1 MFYRAG
7 LIPSG
12 AKGKLVGL
20 AGDFVLV
27 VVAAFLAGAL
37 ARVLRLPLLLGYIA
51 AGILVG
57 PHTGGPTVSSLDDLE
72 VLADI
77 GVALLLFAVG
87 LEFSLLK
94 LRPVARVALLGTVLQ
109 LALSVGVG
117 WGIATVWGW
126 DSRQALWF
134 GCMISLS
141 STMVALKLFTD
152 WGYAS
157 TLSGQVVLGM
167 LVVQD
172 LAAIPMMVL
181 LGGETGVGR
190 SLFMVVAVIAGMLSF
205 GAWVLPRLLSLVAR
219 LKSREL
225 FLVAVMCVG
234 LGVGYLTYLLGLS
247 FALGAFL
254 AGVVLAES
262 DFSHHALGTIEPLR
276 DVFGMLFFA
285 SVGML
290 LDLEYLRN
298 HLLTVVSLLVLVM
311 LGKGLIFAFTTRLF
325 GYRKIIPLATGLG
338 LAQIGEFSFVMART
352 GFEAGQ
358 LNPDLYRLTLIL
370 ATLSMILTPPIAGLA
385 GPLYRLLRR
394 YRPDAKPHT
403 GAPPPPTSDHA
414 VVAGYGRVGTFVC
427 KLLRSQGR
435 ECYIVELDWLRY
447 QAARDAGFRVVF
459 GDLGQTS
466 VAEAVHLDKAE
477 ICVLTGRDP
486 SLLYLTAQAV
496 RREHP
501 KMVIVSS
508 AVALKHVSELAAIVD
523 EVVLPDLE
531 AGLELARQALL
542 RLGSDPTQ
550 VADCLDQVRRSHY
563 SQQPEGNGIAGGVQG
578 DAMGQVAGGPV
589 EQSEDQPDRQG
600 P

>member
-1 MFYRAG
+1 M
-7 LIPSG
+7 
-12 AKGKLVGL
+12 GL
-20 AGDFVLV
+20 AGDFILV

-87 LEFSLLK
+87 LEFSLVK
-94 LRPVARVALLGTVLQ
+94 LRPVARVALLGTMLQ
-109 LALSVGVG
+109 LVLSVGLG
-117 WGIATVWGW
+117 WLLARAWGW
-126 DSRQALWF
+126 KPDQALWF
-134 GCMISLS
+134 GCLISLS

-172 LAAIPMMVL
+172 LAAIPMLVML
-181 LGGETGVGR
+181 SGEEGGVGKP
-190 SLFMVVAVIAGMLSF
+190 LLMVVAVVALMLSF
-205 GAWVLPRLLSLVAR
+205 GAWVLPRLLGLVAR

-225 FLVAVMCVG
+225 FLVAVMCTG

-254 AGVVLAES
+254 AGVVLAET

-290 LDLEYLRN
+290 LDLPFLMA
-298 HLLTVVSLLVLVM
+298 HFGTVVALLALVM
-311 LGKGLIFAFTTRLF
+311 GGKGLIFAGTVRLF
-325 GYRKIIPLATGLG
+325 GYKKIIPLATGLG
-338 LAQIGEFSFVMART
+338 LSQIGEFSFVMARA
-352 GFEAGQ
+352 GFEAHQ
-358 LNPDLYRLTLIL
+358 LDPDLYRLTLIL
-370 ATLSMILTPPIAGLA
+370 ATLSMIITPPVAGLA

-394 YRPDAKPHT
+394 WRPDAQPHT
-403 GAPPPPTSDHA
+403 GVPPAPTGAHA

-427 KLLRSQGR
+427 KLLRAQGR
-435 ECYIVELDWLRY
+435 ECYITELDWNRY
-447 QAARDAGFRVVF
+447 QAARDAGFKVVF

-466 VAEAVHLDKAE
+466 VAEAVHLGSAE

-486 SLLYLTAQAV
+486 ALLFLTAQSV

-501 KMVIVSS
+501 KMTIVSS
-508 AVALKHVSELAAIVD
+508 SVGLKHLHELSTIVD

-531 AGLELARQALL
+531 AALELARQALL
-542 RLGSDPTQ
+542 RMGADAGQ
-550 VADCLDQVRRSHY
+550 VGAHLDRVRLSHY
-563 SQQPEGNGIAGGVQG
+563 GQQTEGDGVAGSVQSY
-578 DAMGQVAGGPV
+578 AVGQVAGGSV
-589 EQSEDQPDRQG
+589 EHAEAGPDRQG

>member
-1 MFYRAG
+1 
-7 LIPSG
+7 
-12 AKGKLVGL
+12 VGL

-27 VVAAFLAGAL
+27 VVAAFLAGAV
-37 ARVLRLPLLLGYIA
+37 ARCLRLPLLLGYIA
-51 AGILVG
+51 GGILVG
-57 PHTGGPTVSSLDDLE
+57 PHTGGPTVSSLDELE

-87 LEFSLLK
+87 LEFSLSK
-94 LRPVARVALLGTVLQ
+94 LRPVAKVALLGTLLQ

-117 WGIATVWGW
+117 WAVARVWGY

-152 WGYAS
+152 WGYAA

-181 LGGETGVGR
+181 LGGEAGVGR
-190 SLFMVVAVIAGMLSF
+190 SLLMVVAVIVGMLSF
-205 GAWVLPRLLSLVAR
+205 GAWVLPRLLAMVAR

-234 LGVGYLTYLLGLS
+234 LGVGYLTWLLGLS

-285 SVGML
+285 CVGML
-290 LDLEYLRN
+290 LDLTYLRE
-298 HLLTVVSLLVLVM
+298 HLFIVAGMLVLVM

-352 GFEAGQ
+352 GIEAGQ
-358 LNPDLYRLTLIL
+358 LDPGLYKLTLIL
-370 ATLSMILTPPIAGLA
+370 ATLSMILTPPIAGMA
-385 GPLYRLLRR
+385 GPIYRLLRR

-403 GAPPPPTSDHA
+403 GTPPPPTCDHA

-427 KLLRSQGR
+427 GLLRAQGR
-435 ECYIVELDWLRY
+435 ECYIVELDWTRY
-447 QAARDAGFRVVF
+447 EAARDAGFRVVF

-466 VAEAVHLDKAE
+466 VAEAVHLGDAE

-501 KMVIVSS
+501 KVTIVSV
-508 AVALKHVSELAAIVD
+508 AVTLKHVQELSALVD

-542 RLGSDPTQ
+542 RLGSDPAQ
-550 VADCLDQVRRSHY
+550 VAGCIDQVRRSHY
-563 SQQPEGNGIAGGVQG
+563 LQQPKGNGVAGGVESHAG
-578 DAMGQVAGGPV
+578 GQVPGAAV
-589 EQSEDQPDRQG
+589 EHSQAQADGQRP
-600 P
+600 